1 MLTLKKT
8 TFTAWFVILMVFLVP
23 LLLWAYSSNPPLSRT
38 GAPGESTC
46 ASCHS
51 GGLGG
56 GGRDERKKIRD
67 PMKCLRWRAASFL
80 LYVCG
85 VLEEPVHQLLC
96 IKHHQEKTRAE
107 MRGRR
112 KSSGG

>member
-1 MLTLKKT
+1 LNDQRINRYGKASENVVGLYGSRCWWPGC
-8 TFTAWFVILMVFLVP
+8 TFTTPERYLFHLDHV
-23 LLLWAYSSNPPLSRT
+23 
-38 GAPGESTC
+38 
-46 ASCHS
+46 
-51 GGLGG
+51 GG

-85 VLEEPVHQLLC
+85 VFEEPVHQLLC